1 MFICNHLLNIHKSR
15 QFTGVKTALDL
26 RYVFPLTQVDHFHKI
41 LQLEAISKPL
51 CYHSFS
57 LLQSQISNLHSQ
69 ISNLHSQISNLQ
81 ISNLKVSN
89 FHFQIS
95 NLKFQIFNLK
105 FPLFYL
111 QSQIFTLTS
120 QISNLKSFQTPSKQS

>member
-15 QFTGVKTALDL
+15 QFTGVRTALDL

-57 LLQSQISNLHSQ
+57 LLHSQ
-69 ISNLHSQISNLQ
+69 ISPLKYPISNIPSQISDLKLE
-81 ISNLKVSN
+81 ISHLK
-89 FHFQIS
+89 
-95 NLKFQIFNLK
+95 
-105 FPLFYL
+105 
-111 QSQIFTLTS
+111 SQIL
-120 QISNLKSFQTPSKQS
+120 NLKSSI